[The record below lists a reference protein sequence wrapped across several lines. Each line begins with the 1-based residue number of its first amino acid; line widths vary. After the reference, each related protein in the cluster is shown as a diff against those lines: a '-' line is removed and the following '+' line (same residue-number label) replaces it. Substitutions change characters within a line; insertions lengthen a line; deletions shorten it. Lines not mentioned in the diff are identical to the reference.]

1 MNMINCQTF
10 HRVLLLGLLLPL
22 QSHALNLSDTP
33 LFLADSVK
41 PLVMLDISK
50 DQQLYKK
57 AYNDYSDL
65 DNDGQ
70 IETTYKHGINYYG
83 YFDSGKCYTYDSTD
97 KRFEPASVSTTKKC
111 SGQWSGNFLN
121 WASMARMD
129 AVRKLLYGGLRSP
142 DRSNGDGSGISDG
155 DTATSTVL
163 ERVFLPNDAHSWAKY
178 YDGDGGATISEV
190 TPYTPPTT
198 TTTSST
204 SLTITNNG
212 SNTVTYVFTVASATD
227 FATNDFVLVSA
238 DTSNYLKGKITGI
251 TGSNITISV
260 ARANFAGSGSH
271 GTWSMKNLSK
281 GGITLCNT
289 TLGGTSPQNKSQTN
303 TNLPRL
309 RVAKGNFSLWNAN
322 ERWKCRWSAEETE
335 SNGNEYD

>member
-1 MNMINCQTF
+1 MVPIYATSTYAQASPGEHQGVEYSRSHNPTRFAYERCVAELESGTHGYAF
-10 HRVLLLGLLLPL
+10 ASGL
-22 QSHALNLSDTP
+22 A
-33 LFLADSVK
+33 
-41 PLVMLDISK
+41 
-50 DQQLYKK
+50 
-57 AYNDYSDL
+57 
-65 DNDGQ
+65 
-70 IETTYKHGINYYG
+70 
-83 YFDSGKCYTYDSTD
+83 
-97 KRFEPASVSTTKKC
+97 
-111 SGQWSGNFLN
+111 
-121 WASMARMD
+121 
-129 AVRKLLYGGLRSP
+129 
-142 DRSNGDGSGISDG
+142 
-155 DTATSTVL
+155 ATSTVL

-322 ERWKCRWSAEETE
+322 ERWQCRWSAEETA
-335 SNGNEYD
+335 SNSNDFDYSGVPRLQAIQL